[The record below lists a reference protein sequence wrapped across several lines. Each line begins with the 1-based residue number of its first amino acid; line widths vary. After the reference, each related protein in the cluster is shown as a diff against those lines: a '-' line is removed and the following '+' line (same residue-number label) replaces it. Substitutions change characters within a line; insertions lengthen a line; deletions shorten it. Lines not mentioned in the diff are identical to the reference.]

1 MCDQNLYVCRQTTM
15 RKEQG
20 ILREKIGISILW
32 TGLVLAGSLPMGP
45 QDVQGIGPP
54 EAAATAAT
62 TTAAKIE
69 ETYHY
74 NYNPTGKRDPF
85 KPFIDVELDKKKTVE
100 QSRPLS
106 LNPLQRQTVEQ
117 FRLVGII
124 GDNKGRRAMVQDN
137 AGKFY
142 SLLPGA
148 YIGLNNGRISKILAD
163 RIIVDEKIRTEEG
176 KIESRRII
184 IKLRQGE
191 GKP

>member
-1 MCDQNLYVCRQTTM
+1 M

-32 TGLVLAGSLPMGP
+32 TGLVLVGSLPMGP
-45 QDVQGIGPP
+45 QDVQGMGPP
-54 EAAATAAT
+54 EAAATAST
-62 TTAAKIE
+62 TTVAKIE

-74 NYNPTGKRDPF
+74 NPTGKADPF
-85 KPFIDVELDKKKTVE
+85 KPFIDVELAKKKTVE
-100 QSRPLS
+100 QSRSLS

-117 FRLVGII
+117 FKLVGII
-124 GDNKGRRAMVQDN
+124 GDNRGRRAMVQDG

-163 RIIVDEKIRTEEG
+163 RIIVDEKIRTDEG
-176 KIESRRII
+176 KIESRKII

>member
-1 MCDQNLYVCRQTTM
+1 M

-32 TGLVLAGSLPMGP
+32 TGLVLAGALPMGH
-45 QDVQGIGPP
+45 QDVQGMGPP

-62 TTAAKIE
+62 TTVAKIE

-74 NYNPTGKRDPF
+74 NPTGKADPF
-85 KPFIDVELDKKKTVE
+85 KPFIDVELAKKKTVE
-100 QSRPLS
+100 QSRLLS

-124 GDNKGRRAMVQDN
+124 GDNRGRRAMVQDG

-163 RIIVDEKIRTEEG
+163 RIIVDEKIRTDEG
-176 KIESRRII
+176 KIESRKII

>member
-1 MCDQNLYVCRQTTM
+1 M

-32 TGLVLAGSLPMGP
+32 TGLVLAGALPMGH
-45 QDVQGIGPP
+45 QDVQGMGPP

-62 TTAAKIE
+62 TTVAKIE

-74 NYNPTGKRDPF
+74 NPTGKADPF
-85 KPFIDVELDKKKTVE
+85 KPFIDVELAKKKTVE
-100 QSRPLS
+100 QSRLLS

-124 GDNKGRRAMVQDN
+124 GDHKGRRAMVQDS

-163 RIIVDEKIRTEEG
+163 RIVVDEKIRTDEG
-176 KIESRRII
+176 KIESRKII

>member
-1 MCDQNLYVCRQTTM
+1 M

-20 ILREKIGISILW
+20 IFREKIGISILW
-32 TGLVLAGSLPMGP
+32 TALVLAGYLPMGP
-45 QDVQGIGPP
+45 QDVQGMGPP
-54 EAAATAAT
+54 EAAATT
-62 TTAAKIE
+62 TVTKIE

-74 NYNPTGKRDPF
+74 NPTGKPDPF
-85 KPFIDVELDKKKTVE
+85 KPFIDVELVKKTVE
-100 QSRPLS
+100 QSKPLS

-117 FRLVGII
+117 FKLVGII
-124 GDNKGRRAMVQDN
+124 GDNKGRRAMVQDG

-163 RIIVDEKIRTEEG
+163 RIIVDEKIRTDEG
-176 KIESRRII
+176 KIESRKII

>member
-1 MCDQNLYVCRQTTM
+1 M

-32 TGLVLAGSLPMGP
+32 TGLVLAGALPMGQ
-45 QDVQGIGPP
+45 QDVQGMGPP

-62 TTAAKIE
+62 TTVAKIE

-74 NYNPTGKRDPF
+74 NPTGKADPF
-85 KPFIDVELDKKKTVE
+85 KPFIDVELAKKKTVE
-100 QSRPLS
+100 QSRLLS

-124 GDNKGRRAMVQDN
+124 GDNKGRRAMVQDS

-163 RIIVDEKIRTEEG
+163 RIIVDEKIRTDEG
-176 KIESRRII
+176 KIVSRKII

>member
-1 MCDQNLYVCRQTTM
+1 M

-45 QDVQGIGPP
+45 QDIQGMGPP
-54 EAAATAAT
+54 EAAATAST
-62 TTAAKIE
+62 TTVAKIE

-74 NYNPTGKRDPF
+74 NPTGKADPF
-85 KPFIDVELDKKKTVE
+85 KPFIDVELVKKKTVV
-100 QSRPLS
+100 QSSPLS

-117 FRLVGII
+117 FKLVGII
-124 GDNKGRRAMVQDN
+124 GDNRGRRAMVQDG

-163 RIIVDEKIRTEEG
+163 RIIVDEKIRTDEG
-176 KIESRRII
+176 KIESRKII

>member
-1 MCDQNLYVCRQTTM
+1 M

-45 QDVQGIGPP
+45 QDIQGMGPP
-54 EAAATAAT
+54 EAAATAST
-62 TTAAKIE
+62 TTVAKIE

-74 NYNPTGKRDPF
+74 NPTGKADPF
-85 KPFIDVELDKKKTVE
+85 KPFIDVELAKKKTVE
-100 QSRPLS
+100 QSRLLS

-124 GDNKGRRAMVQDN
+124 GDNKGRRAMVQDS

-148 YIGLNNGRISKILAD
+148 YIGLNHGRISKILAD
-163 RIIVDEKIRTEEG
+163 RIIVDEKIRTDKG
-176 KIESRRII
+176 KIESRKII
-184 IKLRQGE
+184 TKLRQGE
-191 GKP
+191 EKP

>member
-1 MCDQNLYVCRQTTM
+1 M

-45 QDVQGIGPP
+45 QDIQGMGPP
-54 EAAATAAT
+54 EAAATAST
-62 TTAAKIE
+62 PTVAKIE

-74 NYNPTGKRDPF
+74 NPTGKADPF
-85 KPFIDVELDKKKTVE
+85 KPFIDVELAKKRTFE
-100 QSRPLS
+100 QARPLS

-124 GDNKGRRAMVQDN
+124 GDHKGRRAMVQDS

-163 RIIVDEKIRTEEG
+163 RIIVDEKIRTDEG
-176 KIESRRII
+176 KIESRKII

>member
-1 MCDQNLYVCRQTTM
+1 M

-45 QDVQGIGPP
+45 QDAQGMGPP
-54 EAAATAAT
+54 EAAATGAT
-62 TTAAKIE
+62 TTVAKIE
-69 ETYHY
+69 GTYH
-74 NYNPTGKRDPF
+74 YNPTGKADPF
-85 KPFIDVELDKKKTVE
+85 KPFIDVELAKKKTVE
-100 QSRPLS
+100 QSRLLS

-124 GDNKGRRAMVQDN
+124 GDNKGRRAMVQDS

-163 RIIVDEKIRTEEG
+163 RIIVDEKIRTEVG
-176 KIESRRII
+176 KTESRKII
-184 IKLRQGE
+184 IKLHQGE
-191 GKP
+191 EKP

>member
-1 MCDQNLYVCRQTTM
+1 M
-15 RKEQG
+15 RKEQS
-20 ILREKIGISILW
+20 IMREKIRISILW

-45 QDVQGIGPP
+45 QDIQGMGPP
-54 EAAATAAT
+54 EAAATAST
-62 TTAAKIE
+62 TTVAKIE

-74 NYNPTGKRDPF
+74 NPTGKADPF
-85 KPFIDVELDKKKTVE
+85 KPFIDVELVKKKTVE
-100 QSRPLS
+100 QSSPLS

-117 FRLVGII
+117 FKLVGII
-124 GDNKGRRAMVQDN
+124 GDNRGRRAMVQDG

-163 RIIVDEKIRTEEG
+163 RIVVDEKIRTDEG
-176 KIESRRII
+176 KIESRKII

>member
-1 MCDQNLYVCRQTTM
+1 MK
-15 RKEQG
+15 KEQG
-20 ILREKIGISILW
+20 IIREKIGISILW

-45 QDVQGIGPP
+45 QDVQGMGPP

-62 TTAAKIE
+62 TTVAKIK

-74 NYNPTGKRDPF
+74 NPTGKADPF
-85 KPFIDVELDKKKTVE
+85 KPFIDVELAKKKTVE
-100 QSRPLS
+100 QSGSLS

-124 GDNKGRRAMVQDN
+124 GDHKGRRAMVQDS

-148 YIGLNNGRISKILAD
+148 YIGLNHGRISKILAD
-163 RIIVDEKIRTEEG
+163 RIIVDEKIRTDKG
-176 KIESRRII
+176 KIESRKII

-191 GKP
+191 EKP

>member
-1 MCDQNLYVCRQTTM
+1 M

-20 ILREKIGISILW
+20 IIREKIGISIIW

-45 QDVQGIGPP
+45 QDVQGMGPP
-54 EAAATAAT
+54 EAAATT
-62 TTAAKIE
+62 TVAKIE

-74 NYNPTGKRDPF
+74 NPTGKADPF
-85 KPFIDVELDKKKTVE
+85 KPFIDVELAKKKTVE
-100 QSRPLS
+100 QLRPLS

-117 FRLVGII
+117 FKLVGII
-124 GDNKGRRAMVQDN
+124 GDNKGRRAMVQDS

-163 RIIVDEKIRTEEG
+163 RIIVDEKIRTDEG
-176 KIESRRII
+176 KIESRKII

>member
-1 MCDQNLYVCRQTTM
+1 M

-45 QDVQGIGPP
+45 QDVQGMGPP

-62 TTAAKIE
+62 TTVAKIE

-74 NYNPTGKRDPF
+74 NPTGKADPF
-85 KPFIDVELDKKKTVE
+85 KPFIDVELAKKKTVE
-100 QSRPLS
+100 QSRLLS

-124 GDNKGRRAMVQDN
+124 GDNKGRRAMVQDS

-176 KIESRRII
+176 KIESRKII
-184 IKLRQGE
+184 FKLHQGE
-191 GKP
+191 EKP

>member
-1 MCDQNLYVCRQTTM
+1 M

-45 QDVQGIGPP
+45 QDVQGMGPP
-54 EAAATAAT
+54 EAAATAST
-62 TTAAKIE
+62 TTVAKIE

-74 NYNPTGKRDPF
+74 NPTGKADPF
-85 KPFIDVELDKKKTVE
+85 KPFIDVELVKKKTVE
-100 QSRPLS
+100 QSGSLS

-124 GDNKGRRAMVQDN
+124 GDHKGRRAMVQDS

-148 YIGLNNGRISKILAD
+148 YIGLNHGRISKILAD
-163 RIIVDEKIRTEEG
+163 RIIVDEKIRTDEG
-176 KIESRRII
+176 KIESRKII

>member
-1 MCDQNLYVCRQTTM
+1 M

-32 TGLVLAGSLPMGP
+32 TGLVLAGALPMGP
-45 QDVQGIGPP
+45 QDVQGMGPP
-54 EAAATAAT
+54 EAAVTAST
-62 TTAAKIE
+62 TTVARIE
-69 ETYHY
+69 GAYH
-74 NYNPTGKRDPF
+74 YNPTGKADPF
-85 KPFIDVELDKKKTVE
+85 KPFIDVELAKKKAVE
-100 QSRPLS
+100 QSSPLS

-117 FRLVGII
+117 FKLVGII
-124 GDNKGRRAMVQDN
+124 GDNKGRRAMVQDS

-148 YIGLNNGRISKILAD
+148 YIGLNNGRVSKILAD
-163 RIIVDEKIRTEEG
+163 RIIVDEKIRTDEG
-176 KIESRRII
+176 KIESRKII

>member
-1 MCDQNLYVCRQTTM
+1 M
-15 RKEQG
+15 RKEQV

-45 QDVQGIGPP
+45 QDVQGMGPP

-62 TTAAKIE
+62 MTVAKIK

-74 NYNPTGKRDPF
+74 NPTGKADPF
-85 KPFIDVELDKKKTVE
+85 KPFIDVELTKKKTVE
-100 QSRPLS
+100 QSGSLS

-124 GDNKGRRAMVQDN
+124 GDHQGRRAMVQDS

-148 YIGLNNGRISKILAD
+148 YIGLNHGRISKILAD
-163 RIIVDEKIRTEEG
+163 RIIVDEKIRTDKG
-176 KIESRRII
+176 KIESRKII

-191 GKP
+191 EKP

>member
-1 MCDQNLYVCRQTTM
+1 M

-32 TGLVLAGSLPMGP
+32 TGLVLAGALPMGP
-45 QDVQGIGPP
+45 QDVQGMGPP
-54 EAAATAAT
+54 EAAATAST
-62 TTAAKIE
+62 TTVAKIE
-69 ETYHY
+69 GTYH
-74 NYNPTGKRDPF
+74 YNPTGKADPF
-85 KPFIDVELDKKKTVE
+85 KPFIDVELVKKKTVE
-100 QSRPLS
+100 QSSPLS

-117 FRLVGII
+117 FKLVGII
-124 GDNKGRRAMVQDN
+124 GGNKGRRAMVQDG

-148 YIGLNNGRISKILAD
+148 YIGLNNGRVSKILAD
-163 RIIVDEKIRTEEG
+163 RIIVDEKIRTDEG
-176 KIESRRII
+176 KIESRKII

>member
-1 MCDQNLYVCRQTTM
+1 M

-20 ILREKIGISILW
+20 TLREKIGISILW
-32 TGLVLAGSLPMGP
+32 TSLVLAGSLPMGP
-45 QDVQGIGPP
+45 QDVQGMGPP
-54 EAAATAAT
+54 EAAATAST
-62 TTAAKIE
+62 TTVAKVE
-69 ETYHY
+69 GTYH
-74 NYNPTGKRDPF
+74 YNPTGKADPF
-85 KPFIDVELDKKKTVE
+85 KPFIDVELAKKTVE

-124 GDNKGRRAMVQDN
+124 GDNKGRRAMVQDG

-176 KIESRRII
+176 KIESRKII
-184 IKLRQGE
+184 IKLHQGE
-191 GKP
+191 EKP

>member
-1 MCDQNLYVCRQTTM
+1 
-15 RKEQG
+15 
-20 ILREKIGISILW
+20 
-32 TGLVLAGSLPMGP
+32 MGP
-45 QDVQGIGPP
+45 QDVQGMGPP
-54 EAAATAAT
+54 EAAATAST
-62 TTAAKIE
+62 TTVAKIE

-74 NYNPTGKRDPF
+74 NPTGKADPF
-85 KPFIDVELDKKKTVE
+85 KPFIDVELAKKKAVE

-106 LNPLQRQTVEQ
+106 LNPLQRQTVDQ
-117 FRLVGII
+117 FKLVGII
-124 GDNKGRRAMVQDN
+124 GDNKGKRAMVQDS

-163 RIIVDEKIRTEEG
+163 RIIVDEKIRTDEG
-176 KIESRRII
+176 KIESRKII

>member
-1 MCDQNLYVCRQTTM
+1 M

-20 ILREKIGISILW
+20 TLREKIGISILW
-32 TGLVLAGSLPMGP
+32 TGLVLAGALPMGQ
-45 QDVQGIGPP
+45 QDVQGMGPP

-62 TTAAKIE
+62 TTVAKIE

-74 NYNPTGKRDPF
+74 NPTGKADPF
-85 KPFIDVELDKKKTVE
+85 KPFIDVELAKKKTVE
-100 QSRPLS
+100 QSRLLS

-124 GDNKGRRAMVQDN
+124 GDNKGRRAMVQDS

-163 RIIVDEKIRTEEG
+163 RIIVDEKIRTEVG
-176 KIESRRII
+176 KTESRKII
-184 IKLRQGE
+184 ITLHQGE
-191 GKP
+191 ENP

>member
-1 MCDQNLYVCRQTTM
+1 M

-32 TGLVLAGSLPMGP
+32 TGLVLAGALPMGP
-45 QDVQGIGPP
+45 QDVQGMGPP
-54 EAAATAAT
+54 EAAATAST
-62 TTAAKIE
+62 TTVAKIE
-69 ETYHY
+69 GTYH
-74 NYNPTGKRDPF
+74 YNPTGKADPF
-85 KPFIDVELDKKKTVE
+85 KPFIDVELAKKKAVE

-106 LNPLQRQTVEQ
+106 LNPLQRQTVDQ
-117 FRLVGII
+117 FKLVGII
-124 GDNKGRRAMVQDN
+124 GDNKGKRAMVQDS

-148 YIGLNNGRISKILAD
+148 YIGLNNGRVSKILAD
-163 RIIVDEKIRTEEG
+163 RIIVDEKIRTDEG
-176 KIESRRII
+176 KIASRKII